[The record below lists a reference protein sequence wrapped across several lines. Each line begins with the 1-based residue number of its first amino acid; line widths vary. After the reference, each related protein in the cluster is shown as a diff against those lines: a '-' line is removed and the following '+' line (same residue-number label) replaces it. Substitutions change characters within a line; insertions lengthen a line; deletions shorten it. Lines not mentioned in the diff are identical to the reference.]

1 MTFPSRPKQSAVSR
15 RPAAERAAERPL
27 VDPADRARAGF
38 LTYLVSLATG
48 IEAPSIASRKR
59 SSARAARARQV
70 AMYLAHI
77 GFAWPMRRVGAAF
90 GRDRTTA
97 SHAVHRIE
105 DLRDQ
110 PGFDVLLEGLE
121 ACVRAA
127 PKRPDLGG

>member
-1 MTFPSRPKQSAVSR
+1 MTFPSRPKQSAVSLR
-15 RPAAERAAERPL
+15 SASESAAERPS

-38 LTYLVSLATG
+38 ITYLVSVATG
-48 IEAPSIASRKR
+48 VEALRIASRTR
-59 SSARAARARQV
+59 SSAQAARARQV

-77 GFAWPMRRVGAAF
+77 GFAWPLKRVGEAF

-97 SHAVHRIE
+97 SHAVHCIE

-110 PGFDVLLEGLE
+110 PGFDALLEGLE

-127 PKRPDLGG
+127 PKRPDLHL

>member
-1 MTFPSRPKQSAVSR
+1 MTFPKRPKQSALSR
-15 RPAAERAAERPL
+15 RPAAEGATERHP

-38 LTYLVSLATG
+38 LTYLVSVATG
-48 IEAPSIASRKR
+48 IEAPRIASRTR
-59 SSARAARARQV
+59 SSARAAKARQV

-77 GFAWPMRRVGAAF
+77 GFRWPMKRVGAAF

-97 SHAVHRIE
+97 SHAVQCIE
-105 DLRDQ
+105 DLRDK

-127 PKRPDLGG
+127 PNKLDAVK